1 MPLTLPL
8 RCSPA
13 RPLRSGRQP
22 RAVSAVSAE
31 PKARKVSPLQKG
43 GTLKGDKAMGK
54 DAANTRV
61 VMKPGEKF
69 SDARF
74 VNGTWDLAQF
84 AKADGETDWDAV
96 IDAEVVRRRW
106 LEISPEP
113 ISAETPVSFDLNQI
127 PAEVWI
133 RRFHLP
139 EAELINGR
147 ATMVGFT
154 IALLVDLVFHVRL
167 VDQLTS
173 PLGQLAT
180 LATVG
185 YCLAVRSSKDLE
197 IYKEL
202 GSEAT
207 FYDDQWNATWE
218 GKTRPS
224 ETEQ

>member
-113 ISAETPVSFDLNQI
+113 STATGMISPPRCNSVSS
-127 PAEVWI
+127 
-133 RRFHLP
+133 
-139 EAELINGR
+139 
-147 ATMVGFT
+147 
-154 IALLVDLVFHVRL
+154 IAL
-167 VDQLTS
+167 S
-173 PLGQLAT
+173 
-180 LATVG
+180 
-185 YCLAVRSSKDLE
+185 
-197 IYKEL
+197 
-202 GSEAT
+202 
-207 FYDDQWNATWE
+207 
-218 GKTRPS
+218 
-224 ETEQ
+224 